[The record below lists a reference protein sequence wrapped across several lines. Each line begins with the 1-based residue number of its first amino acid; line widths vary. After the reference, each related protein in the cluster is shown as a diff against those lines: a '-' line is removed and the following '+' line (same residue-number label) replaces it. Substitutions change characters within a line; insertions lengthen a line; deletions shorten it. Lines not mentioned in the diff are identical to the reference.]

1 MHQSLIPLNG
11 WTGVFIQILD
21 IWLDGC
27 RTVGKYYMYKDYKSL
42 KVNPAL
48 DPVNLLLEKEYFSSA
63 GPATVFAGAA
73 SAAAAVSLHFPP
85 NLLRGNNERRH
96 FPQEQIRRTL
106 PTSWAGSAPSP
117 CHERPPRPS
126 KTSCLLW
133 PKRRGL
139 SLIPTSAT
147 NKKIFLS
154 NGSVLGFVMRCE
166 LLSRITAWV
175 PGGIGLKLRRRRINK
190 YFINS

>member
-11 WTGVFIQILD
+11 WTGIFFHILD

-73 SAAAAVSLHFPP
+73 SAAAAVPPSRFIFRPIFSEVTTRGAIFPKNNSEELCP
-85 NLLRGNNERRH
+85 LLEPGQRLVLVTKGRQGLQR
-96 FPQEQIRRTL
+96 L
-106 PTSWAGSAPSP
+106 VAYSGPSGEACCASP
-117 CHERPPRPS
+117 
-126 KTSCLLW
+126 
-133 PKRRGL
+133 
-139 SLIPTSAT
+139 
-147 NKKIFLS
+147 
-154 NGSVLGFVMRCE
+154 
-166 LLSRITAWV
+166 
-175 PGGIGLKLRRRRINK
+175 RRRRTRR
-190 YFINS
+190 SSCPTARCSGL